1 MPRGARLWPDVGMP
15 TSKTMPL
22 KESEA
27 IILRTYP
34 LGEADRIVSFLSRAA
49 GRLRGVARGARRPRS
64 RFGAALEPLSHVRL
78 WYYERSTRDLV
89 RLSQCELIQ
98 SSFQAQRDY
107 GQSLALS
114 HVAELAETLLP
125 ERESSD
131 TVFRLLLMVLEAIR
145 QGRTWLAITYLELWM
160 VRLAGLLPD
169 FASCGRCRRELTG
182 RAYGSALGSNLLCAT
197 CRQPGMRM
205 IAPESVAQAQLM
217 LAHSLTHLETEGWE
231 RDRAADLRRYLLDV
245 IEHHAER
252 QLATRPLLQSLE
264 ADKT

>member
-1 MPRGARLWPDVGMP
+1 
-15 TSKTMPL
+15 MPL

-34 LGEADRIVSFLSRAA
+34 LGEADRIVSFLGRTA

-64 RFGAALEPLSHVRL
+64 RFGAALEPLTYVRV

-89 RLSQCELIQ
+89 RLSQCELLE
-98 SSFQAQRDY
+98 SFFQAQRDY
-107 GQSLALS
+107 AQSLALS
-114 HVAELAETLLP
+114 HVAELAEALLP
-125 ERESSD
+125 EREPSD

-160 VRLAGLLPD
+160 VRLAGILPD
-169 FASCGRCRRELTG
+169 LARCGRCRRELSG
-182 RAYGSALGSNLLCAT
+182 RAYGSVLGSNLVCAA

-205 IAPESVAQAQLM
+205 IEAESLAQARLM
-217 LAHSLTHLETEGWE
+217 LAHPLTRLPNEGWE

-245 IEHHAER
+245 VEHHVER

>member
-1 MPRGARLWPDVGMP
+1 MA
-15 TSKTMPL
+15 L

-27 IILRTYP
+27 IVLRTYP
-34 LGEADRIVSFLSRAA
+34 LGEADRIVSFLSRSS

-89 RLSQCELIQ
+89 RLNQCELLE

-107 GQSLALS
+107 AQSLALS

-125 ERESSD
+125 EREPSD

-145 QGRTWLAITYLELWM
+145 QGRTRLAVTYLELWM

-169 FASCGRCRRELTG
+169 FSRCGRCRRELSG
-182 RAYGSALGSNLLCAT
+182 RAYGSALGSNLRCAA

-205 IAPESVAQAQLM
+205 IEAESLVQAREM
-217 LAHSLTHLETEGWE
+217 LAHPLTRLSNEGWD

-245 IEHHAER
+245 IEHHTER
-252 QLATRPLLQSLE
+252 KLSTRPLLQNAE